1 MGKEPGTGGDSAA
14 ATRAR
19 AATLYHIARKE
30 DWARAQARSRY
41 EGGALCRRDGFI
53 HFSTRAQLEGTLARF
68 FAGADGL
75 VLLTADARALASGL
89 RWEAAPDGGL
99 YPHYYGALPVGSLV
113 CLGPIA
119 SDGAG
124 GHVLP
129 PAAGAEAARPGG
141 GGP

>member
-1 MGKEPGTGGDSAA
+1 MGDEPGTGGASAA

-19 AATLYHIARKE
+19 TGTLYHIARDE

-53 HFSTRAQLEGTLARF
+53 HFSTRDQLAGTLARF

-75 VLLTADARALASGL
+75 VLLMADARALASGL
-89 RWEAAPDGGL
+89 RWEAAPDGRL
-99 YPHYYGALPVGSLV
+99 YPHYYGALPVGSLA
-113 CLGPIA
+113 CLGPIG
-119 SDGAG
+119 SDKAG

-129 PAAGAEAARPGG
+129 LTAGAEAARPGG
-141 GGP
+141 GGR